1 MSVRRHPVLTGLAV
15 VVVGAIVIAGIVAF
29 WPARK
34 PREIPSPTADAQL
47 IRRGEYIATA
57 ADCVACHTAPG
68 GAEYTGGRAFKLPF
82 GSIIAPNI
90 TPDTQTGLG
99 QWTTGEFVRALRE
112 GVGRHGEELYPAF
125 PYTSYAKMSEPD
137 AIALWAYLKT
147 LAPVRHETAQSDL
160 RFPFDQRR
168 IMRFWK
174 ALFLDRESLQQV
186 AGRGEEWNR
195 GRYLVDAL
203 GHCGECHTPRN
214 LLYGQER
221 GRALAGETVQG
232 WTAWNITADRV
243 HGIGEWSQAELRDY
257 LKTGYAPGRAVA
269 SGPMAEAIHFS
280 LSRLED
286 ADLGAIAA
294 YLANVQPVARG
305 PALVA
310 RAEPSANAAQ
320 PEVDPEGRRV
330 FEGACMGCHLET
342 GEGRQTAA
350 ASLLGRR
357 SVLDPEGLNV
367 MQVILHGNQ
376 LDLPAEHAMMPAF
389 ANAYSDAEIASATQF
404 VLARFG
410 AVNAK
415 VSAKDVHAA
424 RDD

>member
-1 MSVRRHPVLTGLAV
+1 MSARERPFLSGLAV
-15 VVVGAIVIAGIVAF
+15 LVVGAVVIAALIAF
-29 WPARK
+29 WPAPAVRQIAV
-34 PREIPSPTADAQL
+34 PGADTQL

-68 GAEYTGGRAFKLPF
+68 GAEYAGGRVFKLPF
-82 GSIIAPNI
+82 GSIVAPNI
-90 TPDTQTGLG
+90 TPDPATGLG
-99 QWTTGEFVRALRE
+99 LWTAGEFVRAVRE

-137 AIALWAYLKT
+137 AVALWAYLRT
-147 LAPVRHETAQSDL
+147 LAPVRHEVAQSDL

-168 IMRFWK
+168 LMRFWK
-174 ALFLDRESLQQV
+174 ALFFDRDSLPAV
-186 AGRGEEWNR
+186 AERGEEWNR

-214 LLYGQER
+214 LLYAQKR

-232 WTAWNITADRV
+232 WTAWNITSDRA
-243 HGIGEWSQAELRDY
+243 HGIGEWSKAELHDY

-280 LSRLED
+280 LSRLGD

-294 YLANVQPVARG
+294 YLQNVQPVARG
-305 PALVA
+305 PTPIA
-310 RAEPSANAAQ
+310 RAVPSSSSAQ
-320 PEVDPEGRRV
+320 PAADSEGRRV

-342 GEGRQTAA
+342 GEGRQSAV

-357 SVLDPEGLNV
+357 SVRDPEGRNV

-389 ANAYSDAEIASATQF
+389 ANTYSDAEIASATQF

-410 AVNAK
+410 AVNAQ
-415 VSAKDVHAA
+415 VSAQDVHEA

>member
-1 MSVRRHPVLTGLAV
+1 MNARQRPVLTGLAAV
-15 VVVGAIVIAGIVAF
+15 VIGALVIAAVIAL
-29 WPARK
+29 WPAGQA
-34 PREIPSPTADAQL
+34 REISVPSGDAQL

-57 ADCVACHTAPG
+57 ADCIACHTTPG
-68 GAEYTGGRAFKLPF
+68 GAQYAGGRVFKLPF
-82 GSIIAPNI
+82 GSIVAPNI
-90 TPDTQTGLG
+90 TPDPETGVG
-99 QWTTGEFVRALRE
+99 AWTAGEFVRALRE

-125 PYTSYAKMSEPD
+125 PYTSYAKMSESD
-137 AIALWAYLKT
+137 AVALWAYLKT
-147 LAPVRHETAQSDL
+147 LAPVRQEVAQSDL

-168 IMRFWK
+168 LMRFWK
-174 ALFLDRESLQQV
+174 ALFFDREALP
-186 AGRGEEWNR
+186 AIADRGEEWNR

-214 LLYGQER
+214 LLYAQKR

-232 WTAWNITADRV
+232 WTAWNITPDRV
-243 HGIGEWSQAELRDY
+243 HGIGEWSKAELHDY

-294 YLANVQPVARG
+294 YLQNVQPVARG
-305 PALVA
+305 PTLLA
-310 RAEPSANAAQ
+310 RAAPSANVAQ
-320 PEVDPEGRRV
+320 PVEGRHV

-342 GEGRQTAA
+342 GEGRQSAV

-357 SVLDPEGLNV
+357 SVRDPEGRNV

-415 VSAKDVHAA
+415 VSAQDVHAA